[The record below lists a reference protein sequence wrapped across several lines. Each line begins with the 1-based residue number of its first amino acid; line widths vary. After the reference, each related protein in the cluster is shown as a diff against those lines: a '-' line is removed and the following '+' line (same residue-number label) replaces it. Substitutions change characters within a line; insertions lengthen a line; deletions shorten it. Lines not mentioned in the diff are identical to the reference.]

1 MSLRR
6 RRPQPKRSWS
16 SSMADRLVALVH
28 IQTDLGFTRY
38 RPGDALPADHPQ
50 AAAWVESGAAVWRGD
65 DHGPTMRVT
74 AARAAADPGLPGL
87 AVGGEATGEDLVG
100 RVPMTEQ
107 RRQTPWKPP
116 PSSSF

>member
-1 MSLRR
+1 
-6 RRPQPKRSWS
+6 
-16 SSMADRLVALVH
+16 MADRLVAITD
-28 IQTDLGFTRY
+28 IQDGFIRY
-38 RPGDALPADHPQ
+38 RPGDTLPSDHPD
-50 AAAWVESGAAVWRGD
+50 AATWLECGSAVRRSESD
-65 DHGPTMRVT
+65 TPPTWAKAQM
-74 AARAAADPGLPGL
+74 AAADPGLPGL